1 MDESWHWVVE
11 LLSCYEVMFVE
22 ALEDSFLGGVNSNTF
37 FIFHPDLWGNS
48 FQFDYC
54 NIFQM
59 GWFNHQPVLR

>member
-37 FIFHPDLWGNS
+37 FYFSPGSLGKFVPI
-48 FQFDYC
+48 
-54 NIFQM
+54 
-59 GWFNHQPVLR
+59 